1 MMPNYFRSLWQRL
14 TTPEVDD
21 KAEVDKIARLQK
33 AAAARR
39 TEYAALKTQAETAD
53 DDATRAALSAGR
65 RRMEEAEI
73 AHTSALQKW
82 QNRES
87 RQRSY

>member
-1 MMPNYFRSLWQRL
+1 MPNYFTSLWQRL
-14 TTPEVDD
+14 TAPEVDD

-33 AAAARR
+33 AATARR
-39 TEYAALKTQAETAD
+39 TEHAALKTQAETSD
-53 DDATRAALSAGR
+53 NDALQLALSASR
-65 RRMEEAEI
+65 RRMEEAET

>member
-1 MMPNYFRSLWQRL
+1 MPNYFTSLWQRL
-14 TTPEVDD
+14 TAPEVDD

-33 AAAARR
+33 AATARR
-39 TEYAALKTQAETAD
+39 QEYAALKTQAETAD
-53 DDATRAALSAGR
+53 DDAGRLAVSASR
-65 RRMEEAEI
+65 RRMEEAET
-73 AHTSALQKW
+73 AYTSALQKW